1 MIEST
6 QIEIGDALALEEDDL
21 RRGPLEIRLQ
31 AMDLVE
37 LRALW
42 QRTRAAAA
50 EARRAGDMARVILL
64 VRGSKTIQR
73 IADARG
79 EVFAVRRRV

>member
-1 MIEST
+1 MNPDHKADLPET
-6 QIEIGDALALEEDDL
+6 LWFEEDDP
-21 RRGPLEIRLQ
+21 RRDGLEAALY
-31 AMDLVE
+31 AAELTE

-50 EARRAGDMARVILL
+50 AARRRGDMVQVILL

-73 IADARG
+73 IADERG
-79 EVFAVRRRV
+79 AVFVN